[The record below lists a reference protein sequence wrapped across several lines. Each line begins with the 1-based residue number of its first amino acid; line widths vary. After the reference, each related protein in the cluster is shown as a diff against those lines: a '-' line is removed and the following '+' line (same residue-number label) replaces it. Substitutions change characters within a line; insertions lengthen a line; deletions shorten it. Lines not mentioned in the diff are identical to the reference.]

1 MELFAF
7 AGGNAIVFFKR
18 RRNKLQVSQV
28 REIEFI
34 MSTILVYASL
44 ILSIIV
50 IISVDLNN

>member
-28 REIEFI
+28 KEIGCI

-50 IISVDLNN
+50 IISVDLNS